1 MEKRPRSGPELLEYL
16 YSGKVVKEMAVG
28 STQVRF
34 FDTCYRDASPEELEK
49 RRARIN
55 AAALNC
61 IMSWGKDEKKDEQSR
76 KQHTENF
83 FQKGRTGIDR
93 SYTGNRKG

>member
-61 IMSWGKDEKKDEQSR
+61 IMSWGKEEKKDEQSS
-76 KQHTENF
+76 H
-83 FQKGRTGIDR
+83 DR
-93 SYTGNRKG
+93 AAG